1 MLYTRAELLTA
12 LQTTVPVIPVV
23 DALGRNQPAARPS
36 PGHNIFAFALP

>member
-23 DALGRNQPAARPS
+23 DALRRTRPTLRPS
-36 PGHNIFAFALP
+36 PGHNMLAFALP